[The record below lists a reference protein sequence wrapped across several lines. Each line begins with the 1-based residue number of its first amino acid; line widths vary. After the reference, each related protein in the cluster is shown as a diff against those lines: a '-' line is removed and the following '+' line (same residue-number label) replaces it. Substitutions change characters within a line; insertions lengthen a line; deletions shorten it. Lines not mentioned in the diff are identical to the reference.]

1 MNGAGTYVVQ
11 SGDTLSKIASD
22 HTTTVDQL
30 IRLNDISNPDFIR
43 PGETIKTKADF
54 SRVQTSVSTA
64 AQASESNPVI
74 QFVLVDK
81 LLESIKNLPYQIVFS
96 SSGKVVS
103 GATSQYGLTSEG
115 MGRVGEPV
123 DFLVKQVGGGFKK
136 IYSTTLADQRKVIT
150 AHSPS
155 IKFEIDT
162 RKHHGSPG
170 DFKDAGRDIN
180 GHPTIV
186 VDKKDVELDFLG
198 EYNGSE
204 ITDTDYVLAAK
215 KLGCEAAAIKAVAV
229 TETGSVGSYYEFTG
243 SDPVP
248 AILFERHY
256 FHQLT
261 DGVHDETHPDIS
273 NKYGGG
279 YGKYSAQYRK
289 LLRAY
294 RLDKSAA
301 LKSASWGKFQIMG
314 RWHEAAGHATVESF
328 VKHIS
333 ISEKNHLD
341 AFVNFIMADP
351 RLSSAITKND
361 WLKFAKAYNGPKQ
374 KGYDVK
380 MRENYEAFSK

>member
-1 MNGAGTYVVQ
+1 MNHAGTYVVQ
-11 SGDTLSKIASD
+11 NGDTLSKVASD
-22 HTTTVDQL
+22 HNTTVEQL
-30 IRLNDISNPDFIR
+30 IRLNDISNPDLIR
-43 PGETIKTKADF
+43 PGQTIKTTADF
-54 SRVQTSVSTA
+54 SRVYTSASTT

-81 LLESIKNLPYQIVFS
+81 LLESIEGLPYQIAFAR
-96 SSGKVVS
+96 SGKLVS
-103 GATSQYGLTSEG
+103 GTTNRYGLTSESE
-115 MGRVGEPV
+115 GRIGEPV

-136 IYSTTLADQRKVIT
+136 IYSTTLSARRKIIT

-155 IKFEIDT
+155 IRFEIDT
-162 RKHHGSPG
+162 QKHHGPPG
-170 DFKDAGRDIN
+170 GGGGSGRDTY

-198 EYNGSE
+198 EYNGLK
-204 ITDTDYVLAAK
+204 ITDADYVMAAK
-215 KLGCEAAAIKAVAV
+215 KLGCESAAIKAVAI

-261 DGVHDETHPDIS
+261 GGVYDKTHPDIS
-273 NKYGGG
+273 SKYGGG

-289 LLRAY
+289 LLRAC

-301 LKSASWGKFQIMG
+301 LKSSSWGKFQIMG

-328 VKHIS
+328 VRHIS

-351 RLSSAITKND
+351 RLNSAIIKKD
-361 WLKFAKAYNGPKQ
+361 WLKFARAYNGPKQ

-380 MRENYEAFSK
+380 MRENYEAFSE

>member
-1 MNGAGTYVVQ
+1 MKGADTYVVQ

-22 HTTTVDQL
+22 HSTTVDQL
-30 IRLNDISNPDFIR
+30 IRLNGISNPELIR
-43 PGETIKTKADF
+43 PGETIKTRADL
-54 SRVQTSVSTA
+54 SRVDTGVSTT
-64 AQASESNPVI
+64 AQAPEPNPAI
-74 QFVLVDK
+74 QFILVDK
-81 LLESIKNLPYQIVFS
+81 LLESIKGLPYQIVFN
-96 SSGKVVS
+96 SGKVVCGMS
-103 GATSQYGLTSEG
+103 DQYGQTSEG
-115 MGRVGEPV
+115 RGRVGEPV
-123 DFLVKQVGGGFKK
+123 EFLVKQVGGGFKK
-136 IYSTTLADQRKVIT
+136 IYSTTLAAQRKVVT

-170 DFKDAGRDIN
+170 NGKGADRDIN

-198 EYNGSE
+198 EYNGLE
-204 ITDTDYVLAAK
+204 IIDADYGLAAK

-229 TETGSVGSYYEFTG
+229 TETGSVGSYYEFAG

-261 DGVHDETHPDIS
+261 EGVYDKSHPDIS

-333 ISEKNHLD
+333 VSEKNHLD

-351 RLSSAITKND
+351 RLSSAIIKKD

-374 KGYDVK
+374 KGYDVQ